1 MENNLDK
8 LEASVEEKIRNY
20 TGNFNE
26 IFDKLTTSSSN
37 SINSK
42 LWKLR
47 ADLELLIIEIK
58 FLLKKEDL
66 TERWQSSFRN
76 ELKGTS
82 SKHKA
87 ETLLKE
93 YNVDKDEVISDFKK
107 RPESVYKF
115 LWKLKETISSVLS
128 AFPSNKIDLFNGE
141 VKESSKDVF
150 EI

>member
-8 LEASVEEKIRNY
+8 ASVEEKIRNC
-20 TGNFNE
+20 TSNFNE

-58 FLLKKEDL
+58 FLLNKEDL

-76 ELKGTS
+76 ELKEDELKNQLDEIGS
-82 SKHKA
+82 S
-87 ETLLKE
+87 
-93 YNVDKDEVISDFKK
+93 VS
-107 RPESVYKF
+107 
-115 LWKLKETISSVLS
+115 KLKYLLTL
-128 AFPSNKIDLFNGE
+128 K
-141 VKESSKDVF
+141 
-150 EI
+150 